1 MYAEIEEIYGKPCI
15 ESNLTFASIPFP
27 LIIAWD
33 KTKTTSRIRCHKLVK
48 DDVEN
53 IFKDLLR
60 EYGQKK
66 LEELEINVFGG
77 CYECRNMRNGSRK
90 SMHSWAIAIDLNPEK
105 NGLKTRFRQAQFS
118 GREYK
123 KMFDIF
129 YKYGWIN
136 LGKEKGY
143 DTMHFEKKINNS

>member
-1 MYAEIEEIYGKPCI
+1 MEDRIEEIYGKPCK

-33 KTKTTSRIRCHKLVK
+33 KTKTVKRIKCHKLVK
-48 DDVEN
+48 DDIEN
-53 IFKDLLR
+53 IFKDLLK
-60 EYGQKK
+60 EYGLKK

-77 CYECRNMRNGSRK
+77 CYECRNMRGGSKK
-90 SMHSWAIAIDLNPEK
+90 SRHSWAIAIDLNPEK

-123 KMFDIF
+123 KMMDIF

-136 LGKEKGY
+136 LGVEENR
-143 DTMHFEKKINNS
+143 DAMHFEKKIV